1 MTVLNDLTALCELE
15 ARISALTEQRDTLR
29 RRLLDRALDTYENE
43 GAAPTW
49 RAGTLGTV
57 GLTVPK
63 PRLSVFNEDAFA
75 ESVLRIAG
83 EGAVEAVVRV
93 KPNVKDALLSA
104 AGVCRRR
111 DGGDQRRRVA
121 GRRDRTG
128 PPAVPERQ
136 AVEGGPSRC
145 WPDWGV
151 ESAA

>member
-1 MTVLNDLTALCELE
+1 MR
-15 ARISALTEQRDTLR
+15 ARGPHQRPDRTTDTLR
-29 RRLLDRALDTYENE
+29 RRLLDRALNTYENE

-63 PRLSVFNEDAFA
+63 PRLSVFNEEAFA

-104 AGVCRRR
+104 AEAVDVETVVTSDGELLAGVTAQARLPYLNVRLSKEAQ
-111 DGGDQRRRVA
+111 GPAAGQA
-121 GRRDRTG
+121 GR
-128 PPAVPERQ
+128 
-136 AVEGGPSRC
+136 
-145 WPDWGV
+145 
-151 ESAA
+151 